1 MYESIKYSNYVDL
14 FKYYTFIILKQAF
27 TWSISINVVLLLHYT
42 QFITSVTSYFTDYI
56 ASKPIMLILIF
67 LSSIRLK

>member
-27 TWSISINVVLLLHYT
+27 YLEHFHFLLLYKCCTFTPLHSIYN
-42 QFITSVTSYFTDYI
+42 FSY
-56 ASKPIMLILIF
+56 
-67 LSSIRLK
+67 